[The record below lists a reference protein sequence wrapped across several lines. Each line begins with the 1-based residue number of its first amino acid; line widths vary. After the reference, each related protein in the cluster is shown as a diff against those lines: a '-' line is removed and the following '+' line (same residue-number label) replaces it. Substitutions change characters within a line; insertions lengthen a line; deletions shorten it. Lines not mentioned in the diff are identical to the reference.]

1 MSGKEKKFSIS
12 IDPKVNSPTFYD
24 YFLVRS
30 SEEGLRIDF
39 ALANE
44 NKDEINLKVRES
56 IAVSADQM
64 LQFAVEVIRELTYY
78 ESKYHNGK
86 GIPRPE

>member
-1 MSGKEKKFSIS
+1 MSDKEKKFSIS
-12 IDPKVNSPTFYD
+12 IEPKVNSPTFYD
-24 YFLVRS
+24 YFLVTS

-39 ALANE
+39 ASANE
-44 NKDEINLKVRES
+44 NRDEINLKVRES

-64 LQFAVEVIRELTYY
+64 LRFALDIIRELTHY

-86 GIPRPE
+86 GLPQAE